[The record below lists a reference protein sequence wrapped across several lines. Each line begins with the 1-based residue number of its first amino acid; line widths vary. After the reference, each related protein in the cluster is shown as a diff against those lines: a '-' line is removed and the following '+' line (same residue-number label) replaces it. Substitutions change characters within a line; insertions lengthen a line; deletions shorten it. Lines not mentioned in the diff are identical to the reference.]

1 MSVLSL
7 CAGLWPFHP
16 VSCCVCGTPICV
28 ALRVSGLATTRVERA
43 PCGEIRVCGRRGASG
58 SAGDARRRTRRIK
71 SAPPRDT
78 RSRTVIR
85 GRFPHRR
92 RASAVRRRARTRI
105 RPSERFA
112 PRAHRAR
119 GVRRVAGIR
128 PRVRAS
134 RVRERDRDTVTHL
147 TRSTEVRREKIMRI
161 APRRAQGNSASCAT
175 HTRFHHIPVAGQRYP
190 AARAR
195 QRSLD
200 AR

>member
-1 MSVLSL
+1 MRGCGRFTQCLVVCVARLSVSLS
-7 CAGLWPFHP
+7 ASP
-16 VSCCVCGTPICV
+16 VSLPRAYFSRRARLV
-28 ALRVSGLATTRVERA
+28 AKR
-43 PCGEIRVCGRRGASG
+43 RVCGRRGASG

>member
-1 MSVLSL
+1 MRGCGRFTQCLVVCVARLSVSLS
-7 CAGLWPFHP
+7 ASP
-16 VSCCVCGTPICV
+16 VSLPRAYFSRRARLV
-28 ALRVSGLATTRVERA
+28 AKR
-43 PCGEIRVCGRRGASG
+43 RVCGRRGASG

-85 GRFPHRR
+85 LTVFLTVAARQP
-92 RASAVRRRARTRI
+92 SAVAHSHFRLQRVRTPRTPRARR
-105 RPSERFA
+105 
-112 PRAHRAR
+112 
-119 GVRRVAGIR
+119 VRRVAGIR